1 MRLRSSR
8 RLQEAEVAR
17 RSSLMPWLRSVL
29 YYLGFY
35 PVTVLYAIPCL
46 LLGPLLPF
54 RPRFA
59 MLSSINYFYIAWLRI
74 CCGVR
79 VEVVGRENLPTSGA
93 FVAVANH
100 QSEWE
105 TLYLQLLIRPQ
116 VVVLKRELLKIPFFG
131 WALALLQPIA
141 LDRSDRRGALRQLL
155 EQGTARLKG
164 GLPVLIFPQGTRV
177 PAGKLGRMNKG
188 GAMLAA
194 SAQVPMVPMVHN
206 AGLFWPG
213 KSFVKY
219 PGTVQLRIGRPIQAD
234 GRGVDE
240 LHREAA
246 QWMEAS
252 MREIGAID

>member
-1 MRLRSSR
+1 MTQRSTVLPGLRS
-8 RLQEAEVAR
+8 A
-17 RSSLMPWLRSVL
+17 L

-35 PVTVLYAIPCL
+35 PVTILYAMLCL
-46 LLGPLLPF
+46 LIGPLLPF
-54 RPRFA
+54 RPRFSL
-59 MLSSINYFYIAWLRI
+59 LSSINYFYIVWLRI

-79 VEVVGRENLPTSGA
+79 VEVVGREHLPAKGA

-131 WALALLQPIA
+131 WALALLKPIA
-141 LDRSDRRGALRQLL
+141 LNRSDRRGALRQLL
-155 EQGTARLKG
+155 EQGVERLNS

-194 SAQVPMVPMVHN
+194 KAQVPIVPLVHN

-213 KSFVKY
+213 KSFIKY
-219 PGTVQLRIGRPIQAD
+219 PGTVEVRVGEPVFVGDRS
-234 GRGVDE
+234 VDE
-240 LHREAA
+240 VHKEVVE
-246 QWMEAS
+246 WMERS